1 MSKYSKHIN
10 EGETV
15 EINGEEFIL
24 KAAGS
29 DKVVKP
35 YFTLMQA
42 FSGVKATATDEE
54 STAQMLENFD
64 DKTAEAVSTLIEET
78 LIASYPEEDKA
89 EMKVFA
95 MKYLMQLMPVVIKL
109 YAPPETKNMEQV
121 KKMQQFQKVRAAKQD
136 AINQEQV

>member
-1 MSKYSKHIN
+1 MSKYTKHIN
-10 EGETV
+10 QGESIT
-15 EINGEEFIL
+15 IDGEEFIL

-78 LIASYPEEDKA
+78 LIASYPDEPVD

-95 MKYLMQLMPVVIKL
+95 MKYMMQLMPVVMKL
-109 YAPPETKNMEQV
+109 YAPAETKNVEQV
-121 KKMQQFQKVRAAKQD
+121 KKMEAFQKIREAKQD